1 MDILSHTT
9 STIEMMI
16 SEQEINKTL
25 DQLAERINAHY
36 ADSERLLMVGLLKGS
51 VVFMADLCRRIK
63 GHVEIDF
70 MSVSSYGNTMNSS
83 RDVKV
88 LKDVQSDIAGRDVL
102 IVEDLIDSGNTLN
115 KVREM
120 LLLREPKSLALCT
133 LLDKPE
139 RREVDVYVDF
149 IGITIPDEFIVGYG
163 IDYAEQYRNLPY
175 IAKVVPLD

>member
-1 MDILSHTT
+1 MKH
-9 STIEMMI
+9 TIEMMI
-16 SEQEINKTL
+16 SEAEINKTL

-36 ADSERLLMVGLLKGS
+36 ANSERLLMVGLLKGS

-70 MSVSSYGNTMNSS
+70 MSVSSYGNSMNSS

-88 LKDVQSDIAGRDVL
+88 IKDVQSDIADRDVL
-102 IVEDLIDSGNTLN
+102 IVEDLIDSGHTLS

-133 LLDKPE
+133 LVDKPE
-139 RREVDVYVDF
+139 RREVDVHVDF

-175 IAKVVPLD
+175 IAKVIPLD